1 MAKEAQKSSNKKI
14 PKKISKKMATWRPG
28 GDLMI
33 DRLVEMCY
41 FLVDMADVGNRNLH
55 PTKTEW
61 DQAFNLRDLLKKAFI
76 MTMSLQF

>member
-1 MAKEAQKSSNKKI
+1 
-14 PKKISKKMATWRPG
+14 
-28 GDLMI
+28 MI

-76 MTMSLQF
+76 MTKSLHFYDCLPGYFYNKCTVLRLHYSC